1 MKIVNRI
8 SRILALVVVYI
19 ICAYGYLTAKGFVF
33 GNGVPVLSN
42 QAYANVSYPQKIEGP
57 LMIGEAL
64 IRSVGSDS
72 APVSMYVFSSMM
84 CSHCGDFH
92 KNIYPKL
99 EEDFISKGKLRFIF
113 VHLPTDVMS
122 MQAAKLSYCL
132 PKDKFYGFIDE
143 LYSRRDWKFAKDDS
157 KLNDYAK
164 KYGFT
169 DEDIIKCK
177 DNKKITSDILLVR
190 ENAISKLGIQATP
203 SFIFEYS
210 NTKELIVGINNY
222 QKLSEYLNSITN
234 KE

>member
-42 QAYANVSYPQKIEGP
+42 QAYANVSYPQKIEGQ

-99 EEDFISKGKLRFIF
+99 EEDFISK
-113 VHLPTDVMS
+113 
-122 MQAAKLSYCL
+122 
-132 PKDKFYGFIDE
+132 
-143 LYSRRDWKFAKDDS
+143 
-157 KLNDYAK
+157 
-164 KYGFT
+164 
-169 DEDIIKCK
+169 
-177 DNKKITSDILLVR
+177 
-190 ENAISKLGIQATP
+190 
-203 SFIFEYS
+203 
-210 NTKELIVGINNY
+210 VGIYYSKDYNY
-222 QKLSEYLNSITN
+222 IGSIYDFESGETINRLRRLS
-234 KE
+234 